1 MLHHLWTP
9 ATRRRWSA
17 WLLVSVLLAACGTA
31 PGTPGNQAQSSP
43 AASPASQAAASPS
56 PAGAQASASPAP
68 AGETTTPAGSGH
80 LRRLETPVT
89 LEIFTPVQSVE
100 LPPPGDDW
108 LIAKIVKEQLNID
121 LKMSWQTDLSEYER
135 LVMTRGAAND
145 LPDLFLSSNNL
156 ARDLGAQGLLGD
168 WQPLLP
174 LMPTYVRDREVESLA
189 PIGTFD
195 GKLYALVT
203 RTSSPFKQAV
213 IIREDWLQKL
223 GLQVPKTLD
232 EYMEV
237 MRAFTTRDPDGNG
250 QADTWG
256 FTSSVDS
263 IGQFQ
268 NLDPFFGAFG
278 ALGDWRIDN
287 NQLVYVPT
295 SPERKAAL
303 EFLNR
308 MHREGVIDPDWAS
321 QKGSDRGNKYR
332 SGRIGLFQEDWCAA
346 FCRGNYDP
354 FAEANPTGRWLDI
367 APPIGPDGKSAISTY
382 SRVGMRFS
390 MSQRAI
396 DQGKGE
402 AIARFMEWLNTDGYY
417 LTAFGE
423 EGKHWRREGNKI
435 VAEQTDEARILRALA
450 GWAYKGSEEELRARY
465 DQTTTHKNGQVVDVW
480 AIMTRAQAFP
490 KVDVTDFAA
499 LPPAPPG
506 QAADIQRLKAEGE
519 LQFATGQRPFSEW
532 DAYVAALESAGVAE
546 WRAQAE
552 QRAREIGLLK

>member
-1 MLHHLWTP
+1 M
-9 ATRRRWSA
+9 
-17 WLLVSVLLAACGTA
+17 LLAACSTA
-31 PGTPGNQAQSSP
+31 PGAPGTQTQPSP
-43 AASPASQAAASPS
+43 AASPPAQAAASPS
-56 PAGAQASASPAP
+56 PADTQASASPAP
-68 AGETTTPAGSGH
+68 AGETTTPAGSGQ

-213 IIREDWLQKL
+213 IIREDWMQKL

-250 QADTWG
+250 QPDTWG

-287 NQLVYVPT
+287 NRLVYVPT

-308 MHREGVIDPDWAS
+308 MHQEGVIDPDWAS

-402 AIARFMEWLNTDGYY
+402 AIALFMEWLNTDGYY

-480 AIMTRAQAFP
+480 AIMTRAQEFP

-519 LQFATGQRPFSEW
+519 LQFATGQRPFAEW
-532 DAYVAALESAGVAE
+532 DAYVAALEAAGVAE